1 MKKTNAN
8 QKQEIT
14 YNKSPNREV
23 KTPDN
28 LYGEK
33 ASPTITNIYKQVSTE
48 ERIRLY
54 LKICRYVMNG
64 EEI

>member
-8 QKQEIT
+8 QKQEVT
-14 YNKSPNREV
+14 YNKSPKREV
-23 KTPDN
+23 KTRDN
-28 LYGEK
+28 LYDDK
-33 ASPTITNIYKQVSTE
+33 ASPIITNIYKEISTE

>member
-1 MKKTNAN
+1 MKRTNAN
-8 QKQEIT
+8 QKQEVA
-14 YNKSPNREV
+14 YNKSPKCEV
-23 KTPDN
+23 KTPDS
-28 LYGEK
+28 LYDEK
-33 ASPTITNIYKQVSTE
+33 ASPTITNIYKEVSTE